1 MRWIVLP
8 YLLCRVAQTKSSRP
22 MDRAEMLEMRE
33 SVREMLNHAF
43 EGYMQYA
50 YPRVG
55 HVEYIKYNY
64 ILSL

>member
-1 MRWIVLP
+1 
-8 YLLCRVAQTKSSRP
+8 